1 MQQGVAKKFK
11 KKKKEP
17 ECLPWE
23 ELWLLRCQLGLN
35 FDTATLGSVP
45 LGKLLNI
52 PEHQFSLQSKGE
64 NITYQAGYVDLPQV
78 WEIEGIP

>member
-1 MQQGVAKKFK
+1 MIKTLSSSAGGTSLIAGQGTKILHAAGCGQKSLK

-52 PEHQFSLQSKGE
+52 PEHQFSLQ
-64 NITYQAGYVDLPQV
+64 
-78 WEIEGIP
+78 